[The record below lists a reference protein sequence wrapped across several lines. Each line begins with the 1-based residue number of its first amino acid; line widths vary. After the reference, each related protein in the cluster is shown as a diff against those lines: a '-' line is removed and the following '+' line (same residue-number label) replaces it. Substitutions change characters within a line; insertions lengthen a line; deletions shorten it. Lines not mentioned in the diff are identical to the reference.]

1 MKVPF
6 GTQPRGNVKEYN
18 MYQCPNCGGNLKFD
32 IRSQMLKCENCM
44 TEKDPY
50 SVHKEKDAE
59 ESKQFDV
66 TVFTCPQC
74 GGEILSTET
83 SAAEFCSFCG
93 ASTIL
98 TSRVA
103 KKRRPG
109 YIIPFQKTKEDCKA
123 AYSKLL
129 RKSLFAPKDLK
140 DERRIDSF
148 RGIYIPYWAY
158 HIANNGNVT
167 LNGEKSFRR
176 GNYIYTDHYQLGG
189 YLSSYY
195 KGINYDASSSFDD
208 RLSESIAPYDVRGM
222 KEFTPSILS
231 GFYADVSDVDCNIYI
246 EDAETFAND
255 TTMSAIEHH
264 PAFKGI
270 DIKKPKSTHAASMA
284 LGTKCKEIDSAMF
297 PVWFMSYR
305 NGDRVAYA
313 VVNGQTGKATADI
326 PVSVG
331 KYFFGSL
338 IIALPFFLL
347 LNLLFTVVPQ
357 TALGVACILA
367 VITEIISV
375 TELSQI
381 KRREARLDDKGYLYK
396 NNRLSDNVKP
406 RKTASAKKKPS
417 SNLVVNI
424 ITISIIVTCFLVT
437 GAMGLLVGM
446 MLPVCFVLSLVFMI
460 KGFVTNKR
468 IDIKTGFPTQLI
480 VFIAVTIACLIR
492 LINPV
497 SDIVYYSA
505 VILTMFSVLLT
516 NVGIIKKHN
525 LLTTRRLPQFD
536 RKGGDDRA

>member
-1 MKVPF
+1 
-6 GTQPRGNVKEYN
+6 

-32 IRSQMLKCENCM
+32 ISSQMLKCENCQ
-44 TEKDPY
+44 TETDPY

-59 ESKQFDV
+59 ESRQFDV

-98 TSRVA
+98 TSRVSR
-103 KKRRPG
+103 KRRPG

-129 RKSLFAPKDLK
+129 RKSLFAPKALK

-158 HIANNGNVT
+158 YIANNGNIT

-189 YLSSYY
+189 CISAYY
-195 KGINYDASSSFDD
+195 KGMAYDASSSFDD
-208 RLSESIAPYDVRGM
+208 SLSESIAPYDVRGM

-231 GFYADVSDVDCNIYI
+231 GFYADISDVDCNIYI

-255 TTMSAIEHH
+255 TTFSAIEHH

-270 DIKKPKSTHAASMA
+270 NIKKPKNNRAASAA
-284 LGTKCKEIDSAMF
+284 LGTECREIDSAMF

-313 VVNGQTGKATADI
+313 VVNGQTGRAAADI

-331 KYFFGSL
+331 KYFLGSL
-338 IIALPFFLL
+338 LIALPFFLL
-347 LNLLFTVVPQ
+347 LNLFFTVVPQ
-357 TALGVACILA
+357 ITMGIACILA
-367 VITEIISV
+367 LITEIISV
-375 TELSQI
+375 TELSRI
-381 KRREARLDDKGYLYK
+381 KRREARLHDKGYLYK
-396 NNRLSDNVKP
+396 NNRLSDAAAP
-406 RKTASAKKKPS
+406 GKTVSTKKKPKT
-417 SNLVVNI
+417 NTVVNI
-424 ITISIIVTCFLVT
+424 ITIAIIAACFLVT
-437 GAMGLLVGM
+437 GAMLLFVSIL
-446 MLPVCFVLSLVFMI
+446 LPICFVVSLIFMI
-460 KGFVTNKR
+460 KGFKTNKQ

-480 VFIAVTIACLIR
+480 IFIAITVSCLIR
-492 LINPV
+492 IINPV
-497 SDIVYYSA
+497 SDVIYYVA
-505 VILTMFSVLLT
+505 VILTMFSIIWT